1 MARNVILYTLE
12 ENGSTPKYISSGT
25 GGRFYTENTDDV
37 VNPLQKYT
45 YVGMT
50 DDLTETGLRLFETKD
65 ELKTYVQNINTKRTE
80 EYNKEVEQFKLE
92 NPDFVL
98 EELEPVVDDTIEKE
112 LEISL
117 DEHIDIFWLLKEG
130 DDNG

>member
-1 MARNVILYTLE
+1 MMMARNVILYTLE

-25 GGRFYTENTDDV
+25 GGRFYTENIDA
-37 VNPLQKYT
+37 VNPLQKLN

-50 DDLTETGLRLFETKD
+50 DNLTETGLRLFETKD
-65 ELKTYVQNINTKRTE
+65 ELKTYVQDINTKRTE

-98 EELEPVVDDTIEKE
+98 EEPEPVIENAME
-112 LEISL
+112 EVEISL